1 MQATIVAAGDLAP
14 TDVGHVAAADLVI
27 AADGGASG
35 VVRLGRRP
43 DLVVGDLDSIGAEL
57 LERLVADGTGV
68 ERHPRD
74 KDASD
79 TALAVRAAVVAGAS
93 RLVLLGTTGGPRL
106 DHAVANLLLL
116 ADPSLVGVDLRLVHG
131 ADTLRLQS
139 GAGVV
144 RLDGAVGDL
153 VSLLPLGDAARGVS
167 TVGLRWPLADAEL
180 PPGSTRGLS
189 NEVVE
194 TPASVSLREG
204 RLVVIEH
211 RTTKEEEPTE

>member
-1 MQATIVAAGDLAP
+1 MQATIVASGDLAV
-14 TDVGHVAAADLVI
+14 TDVAHVAAADLVI

-35 VVRLGRRP
+35 LVRLGRRP

-57 LERLVADGTGV
+57 LERLAAEGTGV

-116 ADPSLVGVDLRLVHG
+116 ADPSFAGVDLRLVHG

-153 VSLLPLGDAARGVS
+153 VSLLPLGDAARGVG
-167 TVGLRWPLADAEL
+167 TVGLRWPLDDAEL
-180 PPGSTRGLS
+180 PSGSTRGLS

-211 RTTKEEEPTE
+211 RTTKEGEPTE

>member
-14 TDVGHVAAADLVI
+14 ADVVHVMAADLVI

-35 VVRLGRRP
+35 LVRAGHRP
-43 DLVVGDLDSIGAEL
+43 DLVVGDLDSIGVAL
-57 LERLVADGTGV
+57 LERLVAEGTGV

-79 TALAVRAAVVAGAS
+79 TALAVRAAVSAGAS

-116 ADPSLVGVDLRLVHG
+116 ADPSFTGIDLRLVNG

-139 GAGVV
+139 GAGVM

-153 VSLLPLGDAARGVS
+153 VSLLPLGETARGVS
-167 TVGLRWPLADAEL
+167 TVGLRWTLDDAEL
-180 PPGSTRGLS
+180 LTGSTRGLS

-194 TPASVSLREG
+194 TPASVSLGEG

-211 RTTKEEEPTE
+211 RTTKEGDRTQ